1 MLDKVS
7 FYNLNDFFVVN
18 ILTFHYYNSYLD
30 QTCFKG
36 KWVHLR
42 AEHEEVNNQTKN
54 KGEQR
59 NFVPDRFHYKGNLLH
74 VKSVEAIKKKIKE
87 FEQVP

>member
-1 MLDKVS
+1 MLDKVL
-7 FYNLNDFFVVN
+7 FYNLNDFFFVN
-18 ILTFHYYNSYLD
+18 ILTSHYYNFYLD

-54 KGEQR
+54 KEQR
-59 NFVPDRFHYKGNLLH
+59 KFVPDRFHYKGNLLY
-74 VKSVEAIKKKIKE
+74 VNSDEAIKK
-87 FEQVP
+87 